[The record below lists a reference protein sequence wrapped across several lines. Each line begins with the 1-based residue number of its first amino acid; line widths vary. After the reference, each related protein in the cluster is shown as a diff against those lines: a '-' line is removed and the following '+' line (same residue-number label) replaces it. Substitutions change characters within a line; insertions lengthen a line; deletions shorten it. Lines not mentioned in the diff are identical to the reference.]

1 MSETARPTQPNSSGD
16 TMAVVIQRPRSA
28 AAAWYRTEYE
38 GDILRLIV
46 GGSWII
52 SEARQLDPMLRA
64 LDPRGH
70 ARIMIDCGALERLD
84 TVGAWLLLRTKRVLE
99 HEGLEVQADQCAR
112 GIQGSRPHH
121 RSRVPGAAV
130 QLPRPPRS
138 SLTRPRTYR
147 PRPLSRTTPGLPSG
161 RLLRPRRISHGHH
174 YFATQPVARRG
185 PPSPN

>member
-99 HEGLEVQADQCAR
+99 HEGLEVQAINVREEYRALVHTIDHECRA
-112 GIQGSRPHH
+112 P
-121 RSRVPGAAV
+121 PV
-130 QLPRPPRS
+130 QLPRPHTFTDR
-138 SLTRPRTYR
+138 LERIGR
-147 PRPLSRTTPGLPSG
+147 GLFHALHQAYSIG
-161 RLLRPRRISHGHH
+161 RLLRPRRISHGYH
-174 YFATQPVARRG
+174 YFATKPVARCG
-185 PPSPN
+185 PPSPD